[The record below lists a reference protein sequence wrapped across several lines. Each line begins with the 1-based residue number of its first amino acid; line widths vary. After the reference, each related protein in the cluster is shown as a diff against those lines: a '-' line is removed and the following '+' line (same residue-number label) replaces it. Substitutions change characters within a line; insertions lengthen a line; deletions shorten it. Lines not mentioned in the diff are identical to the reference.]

1 MGLRVTRKQEG
12 IHKDVNEHQTA
23 APVSLK
29 MINKNTPKK
38 SVTFKVQDKSIKK
51 SSRKGMQLGKQ
62 LGSYFKSLRGTFSK
76 KHGGGDKSNEFW
88 NFDVPM
94 SDYSNDSTN
103 LSEIHQKYQR
113 PGSAIA
119 TLGFYSPSATPS
131 EDSLQGIKS
140 TKSQTV
146 LKSKFFRFNLIGIRA
161 LRRP

>member
-1 MGLRVTRKQEG
+1 MGLRVTRKQER

-23 APVSLK
+23 AHVSLK

-51 SSRKGMQLGKQ
+51 SARKSMQLGRQ

-76 KHGGGDKSNEFW
+76 HGGGDKSNEFW
-88 NFDVPM
+88 NFDFPM

-131 EDSLQGIKS
+131 EDPLYGKKP

-146 LKSKFFRFNLIGIRA
+146 LKSKFFFLTSSV
-161 LRRP
+161 LEP

>member
-1 MGLRVTRKQEG
+1 MGLRVTRKQER
-12 IHKDVNEHQTA
+12 IHKDVIEHQS
-23 APVSLK
+23 APESLK
-29 MINKNTPKK
+29 MMNKNTPKK

-51 SSRKGMQLGKQ
+51 SAKKGMLLGKQ
-62 LGSYFKSLRGTFSK
+62 LGSYFKSLRGTFS

-113 PGSAIA
+113 PSSAIG

-131 EDSLQGIKS
+131 EDH
-140 TKSQTV
+140 
-146 LKSKFFRFNLIGIRA
+146 F
-161 LRRP
+161 